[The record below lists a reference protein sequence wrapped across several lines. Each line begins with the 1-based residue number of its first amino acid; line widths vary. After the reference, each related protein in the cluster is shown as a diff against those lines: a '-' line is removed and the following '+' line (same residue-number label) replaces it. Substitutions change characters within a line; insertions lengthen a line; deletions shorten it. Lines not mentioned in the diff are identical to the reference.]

1 MKRREFIQTVC
12 AAGAL
17 TLIDREEMSSQT
29 AAPALESALADP
41 PADAGLSVV
50 WHWTGGV
57 VTKEG
62 ITADLEGMAASGI
75 NTVNWF
81 YFDGAGNQDG
91 IQATACGT
99 PEWWDLVTHTIK
111 EAGRLKLTIAPHICS
126 SWGPAGAPGIT
137 PELSQQQ
144 LVWSEL
150 NVDGG
155 KPFSG
160 VIEKP
165 SRPAIAGRGGG
176 SAAGAAGG
184 APGGGQTAPGIAP
197 GSRAGFAPAAASA
210 AAATLG
216 GRGAQTF
223 PASYRAYYRDLALLA
238 FPVPA
243 DWGETNLSRNARVT
257 ASLPITD
264 LAKAVDLS
272 NNERV
277 VDTDKAGWIQF
288 AFEQPFTL
296 RAVTMNPGGGAAGF
310 GGFGGGGGAAPGNPY
325 RIAHSLEVQA
335 SDDGTAFRKIGQL
348 EPMYNGWQ
356 TSVSVLSH
364 TVTEIRA
371 RFFRLVYTPGPPLGY
386 DEGMRTGTRTGGG
399 DFASM
404 VERLGFASVQLQST
418 PTVHLLPAKNAS
430 TWGRGRLVTD
440 DEVPASACVP
450 LDSIVDLTGKLNEDG
465 TVTDWT
471 PPAGK
476 WRLMRFGYLSQLS
489 ATGGGLHC
497 DKYSTDAARV
507 TFHGWFG
514 EMLRRIPD
522 SKNVIKVLNIDSW
535 EGRAQNWSPVLKE
548 EFRARRGYDPTKFLP
563 AMAGIM
569 VGSGSITEGF
579 LLDARRPM
587 SECIADNHYA
597 TMYRLAHD
605 HGAIVMSEDVNPA
618 TPCDGMEY
626 YKYTDWTGGE
636 FWVRAGQNWK
646 PNDIRDAVAGARI
659 YSKKIVFA
667 EAWTGGSWQDH
678 PFSLKAMGD
687 HNYAEGLNRMM
698 LHVWN
703 EQYHPNRPPGIP
715 GAGTPFNHLN
725 TWWKAGQGW
734 RDYMK
739 RAQALLQQGQPAVD
753 VLYYAG
759 ENIPCRSLLAPK
771 FGSCWQTDPALP
783 EGYSHEIVNRDG
795 LLHLAKVQDGRI
807 VVGGLSYRLLVLRA
821 DEPYLTP
828 SVASKIREL
837 VEAGATVVGP
847 KPRWSPSN
855 EQGAAGQS
863 AVRQVAQQLWGSI
876 DGRTVTENRFG
887 CLRRSS

>member
-1 MKRREFIQTVC
+1 V
-12 AAGAL
+12 
-17 TLIDREEMSSQT
+17 
-29 AAPALESALADP
+29 
-41 PADAGLSVV
+41 
-50 WHWTGGV
+50 
-57 VTKEG
+57 
-62 ITADLEGMAASGI
+62 
-75 NTVNWF
+75 
-81 YFDGAGNQDG
+81 
-91 IQATACGT
+91 
-99 PEWWDLVTHTIK
+99 
-111 EAGRLKLTIAPHICS
+111 
-126 SWGPAGAPGIT
+126 
-137 PELSQQQ
+137 
-144 LVWSEL
+144 
-150 NVDGG
+150 
-155 KPFSG
+155 
-160 VIEKP
+160 
-165 SRPAIAGRGGG
+165 
-176 SAAGAAGG
+176 
-184 APGGGQTAPGIAP
+184 GQT
-197 GSRAGFAPAAASA
+197 S
-210 AAATLG
+210 
-216 GRGAQTF
+216 
-223 PASYRAYYRDLALLA
+223 
-238 FPVPA
+238 
-243 DWGETNLSRNARVT
+243 
-257 ASLPITD
+257 
-264 LAKAVDLS
+264 
-272 NNERV
+272 
-277 VDTDKAGWIQF
+277 
-288 AFEQPFTL
+288 
-296 RAVTMNPGGGAAGF
+296 
-310 GGFGGGGGAAPGNPY
+310 
-325 RIAHSLEVQA
+325 
-335 SDDGTAFRKIGQL
+335 
-348 EPMYNGWQ
+348 Q

-386 DEGMRTGTRTGGG
+386 DEGMRTGTR
-399 DFASM
+399 
-404 VERLGFASVQLQST
+404 
-418 PTVHLLPAKNAS
+418 
-430 TWGRGRLVTD
+430 
-440 DEVPASACVP
+440 
-450 LDSIVDLTGKLNEDG
+450 
-465 TVTDWT
+465 
-471 PPAGK
+471 
-476 WRLMRFGYLSQLS
+476 
-489 ATGGGLHC
+489 TGGGLHC

-579 LLDARRPM
+579 LLDARRTM

-783 EGYSHEIVNRDG
+783 EGYSHETVNRDG

-887 CLRRSS
+887 KGRVFWGKPLAEVLRAISAEPDVLFDKLTETVTGRPVLVDASSPKGTNPVLVGAERKGWGTEYCHRRSQGWDMYFLSNQEYFTVSCEVSFRVTGRIPEFWNAETGKIEEAPQWREQSGRTVIPMTFDAADSIFVIFRKPAAAADPVVEVSGGKRGLRLRKTTAGLETWAAEVGEWALKMRSGKTIRVKSANVPAPIEIGGSWSVSFLIRGASKLVELPAGSWTSHSEDDVKHYSGTATYKKEFTVPQSAQSSDRRLYLDLGDVQNLARIRLNGKDLGVLWKAPYLVEVTAAVAPGINRLELEITNTWVNRLIGDAGKPESERTTYLAGRGRGGRGGMAAQTPLLPAGLLGPVRMFTEIKLTPVAG